1 MGTRGIY
8 GERLE
13 IFALSALARSPVHL
27 YYFLE
32 TPDTAPSSSAPAV
45 EVFSGAAPTEV
56 VLAPGVA
63 ADAEPLRLLHRVCDR
78 HFDLL
83 LSGAAGD

>member
-1 MGTRGIY
+1 
-8 GERLE
+8 
-13 IFALSALARSPVHL
+13 
-27 YYFLE
+27 
-32 TPDTAPSSSAPAV
+32 
-45 EVFSGAAPTEV
+45 V

-83 LSGAAGD
+83 LSGAAGV